1 MTRPAGLGRVPLLA
15 AGLTLFVVLC
25 TLNSAG
31 YRYGASDQ
39 AFYAPAVI
47 RALHPDYYP
56 HDAPLIDAQARLTA
70 VDEVTAA
77 LIRPSGLSL
86 PVAFALFYAG
96 GLVLF
101 ALGVMA
107 VSRSLAFSGLTT
119 VTLLA
124 ALTLRHAIAETG
136 TNTLEGYFHPRQIAF
151 ALGVWAIAGFLRRRP
166 ALAAL
171 PLAAAALIHPT
182 TALWFI
188 IWLTV
193 AFSVGDRRRM
203 IRVAVVLLIGAL
215 AAAWALTRGPLA
227 GRLDAM
233 DPEWLA
239 TLSGKTYLF
248 PLAWRWSVWLINL
261 LSPALVLLV
270 FLRRRREGR
279 LVPCEAALVA
289 GNLALLVVFLAALPL
304 QAARVQLAIQL
315 QPGRVFW
322 MMDFLATAY
331 VVWAMVESGGAAR
344 RRGVIVA
351 VLIGLF
357 TAGRSAYIA
366 FVEFPARAMFAIG
379 LPDGDWSR
387 AMAWARGSAVSSH
400 WLADPA
406 HAFLYGSSLRV
417 AGERDVFVEISKDQ
431 AIGMYD
437 RPTAMRTRDRL
448 AELGE
453 FHSLTPERARQLATA
468 HDLDYLVTTD
478 RLELPIAFA
487 SGALT
492 VYRLR

>member
-215 AAAWALTRGPLA
+215 AAAWALMRGPLA
-227 GRLDAM
+227 GRLDTM

-248 PLAWRWSVWLINL
+248 PLAWRWSVWLIK
-261 LSPALVLLV
+261 SA
-270 FLRRRREGR
+270 
-279 LVPCEAALVA
+279 VA
-289 GNLALLVVFLAALPL
+289 GVGAPGFPAPPPRGP
-304 QAARVQLAIQL
+304 ARAVRGGA
-315 QPGRVFW
+315 GGW
-322 MMDFLATAY
+322 
-331 VVWAMVESGGAAR
+331 ESGVARGVPGGAAVAGGARAAGHPAPTRTRVLDDGLSRHGLCGVGDGREWRSGSAPGPHRGGPDRTLHGRTQRVHRLRRVPGPSDVCDRFAR
-344 RRGVIVA
+344 RRLEPGDGMGPWVS
-351 VLIGLF
+351 
-357 TAGRSAYIA
+357 GR
-366 FVEFPARAMFAIG
+366 
-379 LPDGDWSR
+379 
-387 AMAWARGSAVSSH
+387 SH